1 MYTDI
6 VLEQKAEN
14 FMRHLGLTPK
24 GNYFSC
30 YEYAHPFLVVLP
42 LHPTVKIIV
51 TKIVLVIATE
61 EELIIKK
68 IGSGLSPVDIKEE
81 NYDENIIRIPK
92 SSIVNFEMK
101 DWEVLGFDLG
111 YLLTI
116 ETEKKYYLQVAKVTG
131 YDFSTINFFNLKANN
146 FFDLVTENNTK

>member
-1 MYTDI
+1 M
-6 VLEQKAEN
+6 
-14 FMRHLGLTPK
+14 
-24 GNYFSC
+24 
-30 YEYAHPFLVVLP
+30 
-42 LHPTVKIIV
+42 
-51 TKIVLVIATE
+51 VIATE

-92 SSIVNFEMK
+92 SSIVNFEVK

-131 YDFSTINFFNLKANN
+131 YDFSTINFFNLKANK

>member
-24 GNYFSC
+24 GNYFTC
-30 YEYAHPFLVVLP
+30 YQFSHPILDLLFLGP
-42 LHPTVKIIV
+42 LVEGIV
-51 TKIVLVIATE
+51 TKIVLIIATE

-68 IGSGLSPVDIKEE
+68 IGSGLSPVDIKEKT
-81 NYDENIIRIPK
+81 YDKNIIRIPK
-92 SSIVNFEMK
+92 SDIVNFEMK
-101 DWEVLGFDLG
+101 DWVILGYDLG
-111 YLLTI
+111 YLLTV
-116 ETEKKYYLQVAKVTG
+116 ETDRKYYFRVAKVTG

>member
-14 FMRHLGLTPK
+14 FMRHLGLTPN
-24 GNYFSC
+24 GNYFTC

-92 SSIVNFEMK
+92 SSIVNFEVK

-111 YLLTI
+111 YLLT
-116 ETEKKYYLQVAKVTG
+116 
-131 YDFSTINFFNLKANN
+131 
-146 FFDLVTENNTK
+146 

>member
-14 FMRHLGLTPK
+14 FMRHLGFTPN

-30 YEYAHPFLVVLP
+30 YEYAHPLLVTLP
-42 LHPTVKIIV
+42 LRPSTKIFV
-51 TKIVLVIATE
+51 TKIVLVIATQ

-68 IGSGLSPVDIKEE
+68 IGSGLTSVDIKEE
-81 NYDENIIRIPK
+81 NYDKNITRIAK
-92 SSIVNFEMK
+92 SDIVKFEVK
-101 DWEVLGFDLG
+101 DWKVLGFDLG

-116 ETEKKYYLQVAKVTG
+116 QTEKKYYLQVAKMTG

-146 FFDLVTENNTK
+146 FFGLVTENNTQ

>member
-6 VLEQKAEN
+6 ILEQKAEN

-68 IGSGLSPVDIKEE
+68 IGSGLSPVDIKEVE
-81 NYDENIIRIPK
+81 
-92 SSIVNFEMK
+92 
-101 DWEVLGFDLG
+101 W
-111 YLLTI
+111 
-116 ETEKKYYLQVAKVTG
+116 QQ
-131 YDFSTINFFNLKANN
+131 FF
-146 FFDLVTENNTK
+146 